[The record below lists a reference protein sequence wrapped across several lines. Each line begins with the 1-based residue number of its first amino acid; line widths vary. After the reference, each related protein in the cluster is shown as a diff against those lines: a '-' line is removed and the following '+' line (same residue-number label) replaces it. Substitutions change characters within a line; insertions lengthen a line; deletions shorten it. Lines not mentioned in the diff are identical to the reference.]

1 MNAKDN
7 DCFLIIFCEILKE
20 KLVQVN
26 NHFKDVDEQ
35 VETMLNS
42 EQKNG
47 REIKLALKAF

>member
-35 VETMLNS
+35 VEHS
-42 EQKNG
+42 QG
-47 REIKLALKAF
+47 DGDPVAPKAPP